1 MSNNTRELIAQNI
14 VDVLGDMVQPR
25 LALVTREPF
34 VAEELAIT
42 QFPAVLVQ
50 TGEETRNLE
59 SMSVGGLKSGT
70 IQFVLR
76 GFVRGADLDTRRN
89 DLIERLEEAL
99 DSDRTRDLGVSR
111 VMNSGITT
119 ITVIQRQPPLA
130 EIEVV
135 FEVEY
140 VFTRGSA

>member
-1 MSNNTRELIAQNI
+1 MSNNSRELIAQNI

-25 LALVTREPF
+25 LSLVTREPF

-50 TGEETRNLE
+50 TGEETRALE
-59 SMSVGGLKSGT
+59 SMGIAGLKSGN

-76 GFVRGADLDTRRN
+76 GFVRGTDLDTKRN
-89 DLIERLEEAL
+89 DLIERIEEAL
-99 DSDRTRDLGVSR
+99 DSDRTRDLGTSR
-111 VMNSGITT
+111 VMNSGITS
-119 ITVIQRQPPLA
+119 ITVVQRQPPLA
-130 EIEVV
+130 EIEII

-140 VFTRGSA
+140 VMTRGSA